1 MFEKSVCSWVK
12 LGPDERRV
20 DIDRKDEKETS
31 GGLTG
36 GDFVAEA

>member
-1 MFEKSVCSWVK
+1 MREGEGFI
-12 LGPDERRV
+12 